1 MTRQD
6 VISLEVTWLDEA
18 SYGED
23 AWANGSAV
31 MVLRLPSPGGT
42 WLGMT
47 ARDEAR
53 SDATT

>member
-31 MVLRLPSPGGT
+31 MVLRLASPGGT